1 MSCNLILLRH
11 AKAEPAGPGQD
22 DVQRGLTERGER
34 EADAAGAWL
43 RQHQVR
49 APRILASNAT
59 RAQATATRVMAQLSD
74 AELATEPRI
83 YEATPGELIA
93 LIEPQLADDSTLVVV
108 GHNPGLEQL
117 VAFLSEGRSEDF
129 RGLPTAGVAWL
140 AVPSAAAL
148 EPGTMELRHFWSPQV
163 K

>member
-11 AKAEPAGPGQD
+11 AKAEPAGPGQED
-22 DVQRGLTERGER
+22 IQRGLTARGER

-43 RQHQVR
+43 KQHRVR
-49 APRILASNAT
+49 SPRIIASNAA
-59 RAQATATRVMAQLSD
+59 RAQATATRVMAQLDD
-74 AELATEPRI
+74 AELATEPGI
-83 YEATPGELIA
+83 YEATPGELIQ
-93 LIEPQLADDSTLVVV
+93 LIEPQLSAGQTLIVV

-140 AVPSAAAL
+140 AVPGDSAL
-148 EPGTMELRHFWSPQV
+148 EPGGTELKHFWSPQV
-163 K
+163 